1 MGSDKLCPMFEECG
15 KIKTFWLFSMPDGRS
30 RGQGLVEYTSP
41 QDARSAISYL
51 NGWSING
58 FTLKVQEDR
67 AGSRSAGMET
77 WQASQ
82 SSWTNKEVEVDW
94 WDGRSIFF
102 SGCPSQLPV
111 GKVQAYFQEYGAL
124 ESFHMFRHPS
134 GKPRGIGVVKFVDPH
149 AATQI
154 LASGMQIEGWQLFL
168 READS
173 RGERAGGTTS
183 SPNQSWSSYQED
195 WSSGTDVDPGKSIF
209 FANVPFESREI
220 DLKRR
225 FAHAGVI
232 NSFQLFRRQDGSSR
246 GMGIVEYVTTAA
258 ARRACNTLSETDID
272 GRYGRTQSELWG
284 FGNATVGIPSA
295 ASGLQ
300 AAMQVCVKLRGQ
312 PNTCNHG
319 QNERSSS
326 EYDGCLDQPCAQ
338 TVGFALEEDGEK
350 QQIISEPPEAKKCYM
365 WCQSGTQQL
374 VSKIEVDVDASIIA
388 LEDGA
393 PLRARH
399 DSPTLDDIEEYEIE
413 EVIGPRNDDIHRVKM
428 LARDDPHIEKLI
440 SQMTLEE
447 KAGQLTILA
456 DTVRPCNPD
465 INPEVNH
472 RQAHE
477 MVEQIKKSRVGS
489 LFNGVGI
496 KEGREAQRIAV
507 EETRLGIPLIFGS
520 DVIHGMWTV
529 FPIPL
534 GEAAS
539 FDPDL
544 AERTA
549 RATALETTASG
560 IHWTFAPMVDV
571 ARDQRWG
578 RVAEGS
584 GEDVF
589 LGKQLGVA
597 RVRGFQGND
606 LRAED
611 SLLAT
616 PKHFAAYG
624 GVSGGMDYNFVEI
637 SEASLRDIHLPAFKA
652 CIDAGALTL
661 MSAFNDIAGVPA
673 SGNRWLCT
681 EVLRNEWGFKGFI
694 VSDYTADEELIC
706 HGFAAD
712 GRDAARLAFKAGVDM
727 SMQSGLYVQHMQDLV
742 AKGDVSMEEVDEGVR
757 RILKIKKAIGLFENP
772 YKCLDP
778 KLEERVEKLRSEHEP
793 LAREAG
799 RKSIVLLKNEKKVL
813 PLKKSGQKI
822 ALIGPFAS
830 DTQNLEGCWT
840 VYGDKKRAVPVDSG
854 IRQALS
860 KADDLEIVQGCDFES
875 AIDGGVDKAVAA
887 AKKAE
892 VVVLAIGEP
901 ENFSGESQ
909 SRTQIII
916 PPAQQA
922 LAEAVSATGTP
933 VVVLLRTGRAL
944 ALYGAVRDAQA
955 ILVTWFLGTQM
966 GPAIADVL
974 FGDYN
979 PAGHLPVS
987 FPADAG
993 QQPLFYNAPRTGR
1006 PQGDGPRTFKA
1017 SWREVASKA
1026 LYPFGHGLSYTDFSF
1041 TKPSLS
1047 TDKLGW
1053 EQMLEVTAQV
1063 SNTGA
1068 LAGEKVAQLYVH
1080 DCVASRVRP
1089 VRELKGFQKVLLK
1102 PGETK
1107 TLKFQLSRQD
1117 LSFHGSDGKLR
1128 AEPGEFHVWISGCSA
1143 SGELAKF
1150 HLLAP

>member
-1 MGSDKLCPMFEECG
+1 MSFLAAE
-15 KIKTFWLFSMPDGRS
+15 
-30 RGQGLVEYTSP
+30 LVT
-41 QDARSAISYL
+41 
-51 NGWSING
+51 
-58 FTLKVQEDR
+58 
-67 AGSRSAGMET
+67 
-77 WQASQ
+77 
-82 SSWTNKEVEVDW
+82 
-94 WDGRSIFF
+94 
-102 SGCPSQLPV
+102 
-111 GKVQAYFQEYGAL
+111 
-124 ESFHMFRHPS
+124 
-134 GKPRGIGVVKFVDPH
+134 
-149 AATQI
+149 
-154 LASGMQIEGWQLFL
+154 
-168 READS
+168 
-173 RGERAGGTTS
+173 
-183 SPNQSWSSYQED
+183 
-195 WSSGTDVDPGKSIF
+195 
-209 FANVPFESREI
+209 
-220 DLKRR
+220 
-225 FAHAGVI
+225 
-232 NSFQLFRRQDGSSR
+232 
-246 GMGIVEYVTTAA
+246 VT
-258 ARRACNTLSETDID
+258 
-272 GRYGRTQSELWG
+272 
-284 FGNATVGIPSA
+284 
-295 ASGLQ
+295 
-300 AAMQVCVKLRGQ
+300 
-312 PNTCNHG
+312 
-319 QNERSSS
+319 
-326 EYDGCLDQPCAQ
+326 
-338 TVGFALEEDGEK
+338 
-350 QQIISEPPEAKKCYM
+350 
-365 WCQSGTQQL
+365 
-374 VSKIEVDVDASIIA
+374 
-388 LEDGA
+388 
-393 PLRARH
+393 
-399 DSPTLDDIEEYEIE
+399 
-413 EVIGPRNDDIHRVKM
+413 M

-477 MVEQIKKSRVGS
+477 MVEQIRKSRVGS

-496 KEGREAQRIAV
+496 KEGREAQRLAV

-544 AERTA
+544 AEKTA

-589 LGKQLGVA
+589 LGKLLGVA

-637 SEASLRDIHLPAFKA
+637 SEATLRDVHLPAFKA
-652 CIDAGALTL
+652 CIDEGALTL

-681 EVLRNEWGFKGFI
+681 QVLRNEWGFKGFI

-778 KLEERVEKLRSEHEP
+778 KLDEKLDKLRADHEP

-799 RKSIVLLKNEKKVL
+799 RKSIVLLKNDSKVL

-822 ALIGPFAS
+822 ALIGPFAT

-840 VYGDKKRAVPVDSG
+840 VYGDKKRAVPLDVG
-854 IRQALS
+854 MCKALS
-860 KADDLEIVQGCDFES
+860 TSDDLEIVQGCEFET
-875 AIDGGVDKAVAA
+875 ALDGGIDQAVAA
-887 AKKAE
+887 AKRAE
-892 VVVLAIGEP
+892 VVVLAVGEP

-944 ALYGAVRDAQA
+944 ALYGAVRDAKA
-955 ILVTWFLGTQM
+955 ILVTWFLGTQT

-987 FPADAG
+987 FPADSG

-1026 LYPFGHGLSYTDFSF
+1026 LYPFGYGLSYTEFSF
-1041 TKPSLS
+1041 TKPNLS
-1047 TDKLGW
+1047 TNKLGW
-1053 EQMLEVTAQV
+1053 DQTLQVTAQV

-1102 PGETK
+1102 AGETK
-1107 TLKFQLSRQD
+1107 TLTFQISRHD
-1117 LSFHGSDGKLR
+1117 LTFHGADGKLV

-1143 SGELAKF
+1143 SGEHVKF
-1150 HLLAP
+1150 NLLAP